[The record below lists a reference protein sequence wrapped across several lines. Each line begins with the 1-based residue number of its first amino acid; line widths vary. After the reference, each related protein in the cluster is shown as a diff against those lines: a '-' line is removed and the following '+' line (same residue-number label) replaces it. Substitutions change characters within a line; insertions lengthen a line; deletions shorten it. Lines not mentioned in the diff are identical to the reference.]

1 VKFLVDAALSPLLAQ
16 GLQRHGYEAAHVR
29 DFGLQSADDEAV
41 LALAKELDRILI
53 SADTDF
59 GALLAV
65 RKEQKPSVILFRRR
79 TERKPMR
86 QLQLLLANLG
96 GLDEPL
102 SRGSVVVIE
111 ETRVRIRSLPIGGE
125 AS

>member
-1 VKFLVDAALSPLLAQ
+1 
-16 GLQRHGYEAAHVR
+16 VR